1 MIKIDIKLPINTAKG
16 KKQLELNTCLK
27 ANEITAIF
35 GESGAGKT
43 TLLKIIAGLIKPEF
57 GRIEVGDE
65 LWLDTQK
72 NINLAIQ
79 KRKIGFVFQD
89 YALFPNMSVK
99 ENISYAATSKQKVEE
114 LLSLMNL
121 ENLAKIYPKNLSGG
135 QAQRVAL
142 ARALAREPQIL
153 LLDEPLS
160 ALDFKMRS
168 FLQDELVKILQHFK
182 ITTLLVSHDLAE
194 IYKLS
199 HRILELSDGKIIKDA
214 RTNEFFTSSNL
225 SAKLRLSATLL
236 EIKKS
241 DILMIF
247 TLLLNQDIVKITLSE
262 EEFLRT
268 YKNVKIGDT
277 LLLSIKAFNPIVG
290 GKIKCNHRKI
300 K

>member
-35 GESGAGKT
+35 GESGVGKT

-57 GRIEVGDE
+57 GRIKVGDE

-99 ENISYAATSKQKVEE
+99 ENISYAATSKQKAEE

-236 EIKKS
+236 EMKKS
-241 DILMIF
+241 DILVIF

-262 EEFLRT
+262 EEFLKS
-268 YKNVKIGDT
+268 YKDIKIGDT
-277 LLLSIKAFNPIVG
+277 LLLSIKAFNPIIVG
-290 GKIKCNHRKI
+290 KLDK
-300 K
+300 

>member
-65 LWLDTQK
+65 LWFDTQK
-72 NINLAIQ
+72 NVNLAIQ

-99 ENISYAATSKQKVEE
+99 ENISYAATSKQKAEE

-241 DILMIF
+241 DILVVL
-247 TLLLNQDIVKITLSE
+247 TLLLNQDIIKITLSE
-262 EEFLRT
+262 EEFLKA
-268 YKNVKIGDT
+268 YQDVKIGDT
-277 LLLSIKAFNPIVG
+277 LLLSIKAFNPIIVG
-290 GKIKCNHRKI
+290 KLNK
-300 K
+300 

>member
-268 YKNVKIGDT
+268 YKDVKIGDT
-277 LLLSIKAFNPIVG
+277 LLLSIKAFNPIIVG
-290 GKIKCNHRKI
+290 KLDKQE
-300 K
+300 

>member
-65 LWLDTQK
+65 LWFDTQK
-72 NINLAIQ
+72 NVNLAIQ

-99 ENISYAATSKQKVEE
+99 ENISYAATSKQKAEE

-236 EIKKS
+236 EMKKS
-241 DILMIF
+241 DILVIF

-262 EEFLRT
+262 EEFLKS
-268 YKNVKIGDT
+268 YKDVKIGD
-277 LLLSIKAFNPIVG
+277 
-290 GKIKCNHRKI
+290 
-300 K
+300 

>member
-247 TLLLNQDIVKITLSE
+247 TLLLNQDIIKITLSE
-262 EEFLRT
+262 EEFLKA
-268 YKNVKIGDT
+268 YQDIKIGDT
-277 LLLSIKAFNPIVG
+277 LVLSVKAFNPLIL
-290 GKIKCNHRKI
+290 K
-300 K
+300 

>member
-65 LWLDTQK
+65 LWFDTQK
-72 NINLAIQ
+72 NVNLAIQ

-99 ENISYAATSKQKVEE
+99 ENISYAATSKQKAEE

-236 EIKKS
+236 EMKKS
-241 DILMIF
+241 DILVIF

-262 EEFLRT
+262 EEFLKS
-268 YKNVKIGDT
+268 YKDVKIGDT
-277 LLLSIKAFNPIVG
+277 LLLSTKAFNPIIVG
-290 GKIKCNHRKI
+290 KLDK
-300 K
+300 

>member
-65 LWLDTQK
+65 LWFDTQK
-72 NINLAIQ
+72 NVNLAIQ

-99 ENISYAATSKQKVEE
+99 ENISYAATSKQKAEE

-236 EIKKS
+236 EMKKS
-241 DILMIF
+241 DILVIF
-247 TLLLNQDIVKITLSE
+247 TLLLNQNIVKITLSE
-262 EEFLRT
+262 EEFLKS
-268 YKNVKIGDT
+268 YKDVKIGDT
-277 LLLSIKAFNPIVG
+277 LLLSIKAFNPIIV
-290 GKIKCNHRKI
+290 
-300 K
+300 

>member
-1 MIKIDIKLPINTAKG
+1 
-16 KKQLELNTCLK
+16 KQLELNTCLK

-65 LWLDTQK
+65 LWFDTQK
-72 NINLAIQ
+72 NVNLAIQ

-99 ENISYAATSKQKVEE
+99 ENISYAATSKQKAEE

-236 EIKKS
+236 EMKKS
-241 DILMIF
+241 DILVIF

-262 EEFLRT
+262 EEFLKS
-268 YKNVKIGDT
+268 YKDVKIGDT
-277 LLLSIKAFNPIVG
+277 LLLSIKAFNPIIVG
-290 GKIKCNHRKI
+290 KLDK
-300 K
+300 

>member
-1 MIKIDIKLPINTAKG
+1 INTAKG

-277 LLLSIKAFNPIVG
+277 LLLSIKAFNPIIVG
-290 GKIKCNHRKI
+290 KLDK
-300 K
+300 

>member
-268 YKNVKIGDT
+268 YKNAKIGDT
-277 LLLSIKAFNPIVG
+277 LLLSIKAFNPIIVG
-290 GKIKCNHRKI
+290 KPDKQK
-300 K
+300 

>member
-65 LWLDTQK
+65 LWFDTQK
-72 NINLAIQ
+72 NVNLAIQ

-99 ENISYAATSKQKVEE
+99 ENISYAATSKQKAEE

-199 HRILELSDGKIIKDA
+199 HRILELSDGKIIKNA

-236 EIKKS
+236 EMKKS
-241 DILMIF
+241 DILVIF

-262 EEFLRT
+262 EEFLKS
-268 YKNVKIGDT
+268 YKDVKIGDT
-277 LLLSIKAFNPIVG
+277 LLLSIKAFNPIIVG
-290 GKIKCNHRKI
+290 KLDK
-300 K
+300 

>member
-268 YKNVKIGDT
+268 YKDVKIGDT
-277 LLLSIKAFNPIVG
+277 LLLSIKAFNPIIVG
-290 GKIKCNHRKI
+290 KLDKQK
-300 K
+300 

>member
-65 LWLDTQK
+65 LWFDTQK
-72 NINLAIQ
+72 NVNLAIQ

-99 ENISYAATSKQKVEE
+99 ENISYAATSKQKAEE

-236 EIKKS
+236 EMKKS
-241 DILMIF
+241 DILVIF

-262 EEFLRT
+262 EEFLKS
-268 YKNVKIGDT
+268 YKDVKIGDT
-277 LLLSIKAFNPIVG
+277 LLLSIKAFNP
-290 GKIKCNHRKI
+290 
-300 K
+300 

>member
-57 GRIEVGDE
+57 GCIEVGDE

-277 LLLSIKAFNPIVG
+277 LLLSIKAFNPIIVG
-290 GKIKCNHRKI
+290 KLDK
-300 K
+300 

>member
-199 HRILELSDGKIIKDA
+199 HRILELSNGKIIKDA

-277 LLLSIKAFNPIVG
+277 LLLSIKAFNPIIVG
-290 GKIKCNHRKI
+290 KLDKQK
-300 K
+300 

>member
-16 KKQLELNTCLK
+16 KKQLKLNTCLK

-268 YKNVKIGDT
+268 YKDVKIGDT
-277 LLLSIKAFNPIVG
+277 LLLSIKAFNPIIVG
-290 GKIKCNHRKI
+290 KLDKQK
-300 K
+300 

>member
-268 YKNVKIGDT
+268 YKDVKIGDT
-277 LLLSIKAFNPIVG
+277 LLLSIKAFNPIIVG
-290 GKIKCNHRKI
+290 KLDK
-300 K
+300 

>member
-89 YALFPNMSVK
+89 YALFPNMGVK

-277 LLLSIKAFNPIVG
+277 LLLSIKAFNPIIVG
-290 GKIKCNHRKI
+290 KPDKQK
-300 K
+300 

>member
-99 ENISYAATSKQKVEE
+99 ENISYAAISKQKVEE

-277 LLLSIKAFNPIVG
+277 LLLSIKAFNPIIVG
-290 GKIKCNHRKI
+290 KLDK
-300 K
+300 

>member
-247 TLLLNQDIVKITLSE
+247 TILLNQDIVKITLSE

-277 LLLSIKAFNPIVG
+277 LLLSI
-290 GKIKCNHRKI
+290 
-300 K
+300 

>member
-43 TLLKIIAGLIKPEF
+43 TLLKIIAGLIEPEF

-268 YKNVKIGDT
+268 YKDVKIGDT
-277 LLLSIKAFNPIVG
+277 LLLSIKAFNPIIVG
-290 GKIKCNHRKI
+290 KLDK
-300 K
+300 

>member
-35 GESGAGKT
+35 GESGVGKT

-99 ENISYAATSKQKVEE
+99 ENISYAATSKQKAEE

-268 YKNVKIGDT
+268 YKDVKIGDT
-277 LLLSIKAFNPIVG
+277 LLLSIKAFNPIIVG
-290 GKIKCNHRKI
+290 KLDK
-300 K
+300 

>member
-43 TLLKIIAGLIKPEF
+43 TLLKIITGLIKPEF

-268 YKNVKIGDT
+268 YKDVKIGDT
-277 LLLSIKAFNPIVG
+277 LLLSIKAFNPIIVG
-290 GKIKCNHRKI
+290 KLDKQE
-300 K
+300 

>member
-57 GRIEVGDE
+57 GRIKVGDE

-99 ENISYAATSKQKVEE
+99 ENISYAATSKQKAEE

-236 EIKKS
+236 EMKKS
-241 DILMIF
+241 DILVIF

-262 EEFLRT
+262 EEFLKS
-268 YKNVKIGDT
+268 YKDIKIGDT
-277 LLLSIKAFNPIVG
+277 LLLSIKAFNPIIVG
-290 GKIKCNHRKI
+290 KL
-300 K
+300 

>member
-65 LWLDTQK
+65 LWFDTQK
-72 NINLAIQ
+72 NVNLAIQ

-99 ENISYAATSKQKVEE
+99 ENIFYAATSKQKAEE

-214 RTNEFFTSSNL
+214 RINEFFTSSNL

-236 EIKKS
+236 EMKKS
-241 DILMIF
+241 DILVIF
-247 TLLLNQDIVKITLSE
+247 TLLLNQDIIKITLSE
-262 EEFLRT
+262 EEFLKA
-268 YKNVKIGDT
+268 YQDIKIGDT
-277 LLLSIKAFNPIVG
+277 LLLSIKAFNPIIVG
-290 GKIKCNHRKI
+290 KLDK
-300 K
+300 

>member
-35 GESGAGKT
+35 GESGVGKT

-225 SAKLRLSATLL
+225 SAKLRLSVTLL

-277 LLLSIKAFNPIVG
+277 LLLSIKAFNPIIVG
-290 GKIKCNHRKI
+290 KLDKQK
-300 K
+300 

>member
-72 NINLAIQ
+72 NVNLAIQ

-214 RTNEFFTSSNL
+214 RINEFFTSSNL

-241 DILMIF
+241 DILVVL
-247 TLLLNQDIVKITLSE
+247 TLLLNQDIIKITLSE
-262 EEFLRT
+262 EEFLKA
-268 YKNVKIGDT
+268 YQDVKIGDT
-277 LLLSIKAFNPIVG
+277 LLLSIKAFNPIIVG
-290 GKIKCNHRKI
+290 KLDK
-300 K
+300 

>member
-142 ARALAREPQIL
+142 ARVLAREPQIL

-277 LLLSIKAFNPIVG
+277 LLLSIKAFNPIIVG
-290 GKIKCNHRKI
+290 KLDK
-300 K
+300 

>member
-65 LWLDTQK
+65 LWFDTQK

-236 EIKKS
+236 EMKKS
-241 DILMIF
+241 DILVIF

-262 EEFLRT
+262 EEFLKS
-268 YKNVKIGDT
+268 YKDVKIGDT
-277 LLLSIKAFNPIVG
+277 LLLSIKAFNPIIVG
-290 GKIKCNHRKI
+290 KL
-300 K
+300 